1 MKRLIDANL
10 LKKNCGC
17 TGQFEDNFKGVDLIE
32 LAKVIDNQPTVY
44 ETDLAEVIKYIELE
58 KEGLLHIAPLKDGT
72 PIFIIYEDYVG
83 FGDIERSVEK
93 TSYLHGVTEY
103 EIGELNKDYWLT
115 YEAAEKALKGER

>member
-1 MKRLIDANL
+1 MQRLTERYIDGTPMAKGNL
-10 LKKNCGC
+10 LKNGL
-17 TGQFEDNFKGVDLIE
+17 FEIIE
-32 LAKVIDNQPTVY
+32 KLAKY
-44 ETDLAEVIKYIELE
+44 EDLEEQ
-58 KEGLLHIAPLKDGT
+58 GLLHIAPLKDGT

-115 YEAAEKALKGER
+115 YEEAEKVLRSGNKENVDG